1 MHPCVRV
8 QTFRDALAP
17 VLLKLFQKPT
27 EEGML
32 PSSLYETTLTLT
44 PEPEEDPTRKLQAS
58 ITDEHRG
65 KSVQQ
70 SPGGPI

>member
-1 MHPCVRV
+1 
-8 QTFRDALAP
+8 
-17 VLLKLFQKPT
+17 
-27 EEGML
+27 ML